1 MFKLNEKFGVDSLL
15 YLLSHFECKGHTVGL
30 LSQQCLPPPRTS
42 TVKSSLFTHAHS
54 RPFSLAARFHRC
66 YANHSCYI
74 NNGWT
79 FSIQITHT
87 HTQYIYICTQ
97 MVLYKLSHNLFLT
110 KYQERLLMS
119 VHITWFLLVVAEYS
133 IVWVLFKYAILWLKL
148 FPTSIFS
155 NS

>member
-1 MFKLNEKFGVDSLL
+1 MKLPITSCPQLWPSESTEQFPRGMFKLNEKFGVDSLL

-54 RPFSLAARFHRC
+54 RPLSLAARFHRC

-87 HTQYIYICTQ
+87 HTHTHYIYI
-97 MVLYKLSHNLFLT
+97 Y
-110 KYQERLLMS
+110 
-119 VHITWFLLVVAEYS
+119 VHKWYYINCHATYF
-133 IVWVLFKYAILWLKL
+133 
-148 FPTSIFS
+148 
-155 NS
+155 